1 MNKGVSE
8 ANLGEV
14 SASPHNEIML
24 QYYQEMSEQYM
35 DDNKMSNAIECQ
47 KKALQ
52 ISKAIYG
59 SDSFTTMECYLNLAN
74 NLENQGLKE
83 ESDALYNECMDNFN
97 KKDAEMKQYDKDL
110 NEFNGS
116 VNSGGNMS

>member
-1 MNKGVSE
+1 
-8 ANLGEV
+8 
-14 SASPHNEIML
+14 
-24 QYYQEMSEQYM
+24 
-35 DDNKMSNAIECQ
+35 
-47 KKALQ
+47 
-52 ISKAIYG
+52 
-59 SDSFTTMECYLNLAN
+59 MECYLNLAN